1 VLWRGFHNPPRA
13 GADKPSHG
21 KDRTLSVSQPFAN
34 SFAAR
39 APAGSPR
46 FAVRRLALTDYRC
59 YANLRMEVD
68 ARSVVLTGPNGAG
81 KTNLLEALSYL
92 APGRGLRG
100 ARLTEAD
107 RLGGGPWAVSAV
119 LSTPDGERQ
128 IGTGPD
134 PVARSA
140 LNSVARSAPNS
151 ESRSAPNSE
160 SRSAPNSESR
170 SALDSESR
178 SAFDPGSR
186 GVKPVDD
193 ESRRRAEKRI
203 VRYDG
208 QPGKGPSSLSEVISV
223 LWLTPAMDRLF
234 VDGASA
240 RRRFLDRLV
249 YGLDPA
255 HAGRISAYERA
266 MRERARLLR
275 SNPPRGGGADGA
287 WLSAL
292 EQIMAERAIAIAAA
306 RREVVMQLN
315 DAAREGLGPFPTARI
330 AVHGAPEDWLADA
343 PALACEE
350 RLMTALAATR
360 GTDGETGG
368 AAVGPHRSDLAVH
381 HAARRMPAH
390 LCSTGEQKALVVGI
404 VMANARLQTRQ
415 RGAAP
420 LLLMDEVAA
429 HFDEAHRRALFAE
442 IGALGVQAWLTGTD
456 AALFSPL
463 GEQAQFFRVAA
474 ATVAPTGAAPRP
486 T

>member
-1 VLWRGFHNPPRA
+1 M
-13 GADKPSHG
+13 
-21 KDRTLSVSQPFAN
+21 SQPFAN
-34 SFAAR
+34 PFSVSEPAA
-39 APAGSPR
+39 SPR
-46 FAVRRLALTDYRC
+46 FTVRRLALTDYRC
-59 YANLRMEVD
+59 YANLRLEVD

-100 ARLTEAD
+100 ARLSEAD
-107 RLGGGPWAVSAV
+107 RLGGGPWAVSA
-119 LSTPDGERQ
+119 LLATPDGERQ

-134 PVARSA
+134 PEARSA
-140 LNSVARSAPNS
+140 LKSGASGEKSV
-151 ESRSAPNSE
+151 
-160 SRSAPNSESR
+160 
-170 SALDSESR
+170 
-178 SAFDPGSR
+178 
-186 GVKPVDD
+186 D
-193 ESRRRAEKRI
+193 ELGRRAEKRI

-208 QPGKGPSSLSEVISV
+208 QAGKGPSSLSEAISV

-240 RRRFLDRLV
+240 RRRFLDRLA

-266 MRERARLLR
+266 MREMARLLR
-275 SNPPRGGGADGA
+275 SHAQRGSGADGV

-292 EQIMAERAIAIAAA
+292 EQTMAERAVAIAAA
-306 RREVVMQLN
+306 RREVVAQLN
-315 DAAREGLGPFPTARI
+315 GAASEGLGPFPTAKI
-330 AVHGAPEDWLADA
+330 AVHGVPEDWLSDA

-350 RLMTALAATR
+350 RLMAALAAAR

-368 AAVGPHRSDLAVH
+368 ATVGPHRSDLVVH

-404 VMANARLQTRQ
+404 VMANARLQSRL

-442 IGALGVQAWLTGTD
+442 ITALGVQAWLTGTD
-456 AALFSPL
+456 AALFAPL
-463 GEQAQFFRVAA
+463 GDQAQFFRVAA
-474 ATVAPTGAAPRP
+474 ATVAPTMPRP

>member
-1 VLWRGFHNPPRA
+1 ME
-13 GADKPSHG
+13 
-21 KDRTLSVSQPFAN
+21 
-34 SFAAR
+34 
-39 APAGSPR
+39 PAGLPR

-59 YANLRMEVD
+59 YAHLRLEVD
-68 ARSVVLTGPNGAG
+68 GRSVVLTGPNGAG

-100 ARLTEAD
+100 TRLTEAD
-107 RLGGGPWAVSAV
+107 RMGAGPWAVSAV
-119 LSTPDGERQ
+119 VTTPDGERQ

-134 PVARSA
+134 PDARA
-140 LNSVARSAPNS
+140 GN
-151 ESRSAPNSE
+151 E
-160 SRSAPNSESR
+160 
-170 SALDSESR
+170 
-178 SAFDPGSR
+178 PG
-186 GVKPVDD
+186 P
-193 ESRRRAEKRI
+193 RAEKRI

-208 QPGKGPSSLSEVISV
+208 QAGKGPSSLSQAVSV

-234 VDGASA
+234 VEGASA
-240 RRRFLDRLV
+240 RRRFLDRLA

-266 MRERARLLR
+266 LRERARLLR
-275 SNPPRGGGADGA
+275 AGAQRGGSVDSA

-292 EQIMAERAIAIAAA
+292 EQTMAERAVAIAAA
-306 RREVVMQLN
+306 RREVVAQLN
-315 DAAREGLGPFPTARI
+315 GAASEGLGPFPTAEI
-330 AVHGAPEDWLADA
+330 AVHGAPEDWLAES

-350 RLMTALAATR
+350 RLMAALAAAR
-360 GTDGETGG
+360 GIDGETGG
-368 AAVGPHRSDLAVH
+368 AAVGPHRSDLTVH

-404 VMANARLQTRQ
+404 VMANARLQARL

-456 AALFSPL
+456 AALFAPL
-463 GEQAQFFRVAA
+463 GDQAQFFRVAA
-474 ATVAPTGAAPRP
+474 ATVAPAVPRSSSQP
-486 T
+486 TQPD

>member
-1 VLWRGFHNPPRA
+1 MPARVRGLISARRRGHWFWEDRALSAFQSFADSFAQREPA
-13 GADKPSHG
+13 GAS
-21 KDRTLSVSQPFAN
+21 
-34 SFAAR
+34 
-39 APAGSPR
+39 R

-59 YANLRMEVD
+59 YAHLRLDVD

-100 ARLTEAD
+100 SRLTEAD
-107 RLGGGPWAVSAV
+107 RLGGGPWAVSAT
-119 LSTPDGERQ
+119 LTTPDGERQ

-134 PVARSA
+134 PDARGAQS
-140 LNSVARSAPNS
+140 
-151 ESRSAPNSE
+151 
-160 SRSAPNSESR
+160 
-170 SALDSESR
+170 LD
-178 SAFDPGSR
+178 
-186 GVKPVDD
+186 DD
-193 ESRRRAEKRI
+193 GRRIEKRI

-208 QPGKGPSSLSEVISV
+208 QPGKGPSSLSEALSV

-234 VDGASA
+234 VEGASA

-249 YGLDPA
+249 FGLDPA

-275 SNPPRGGGADGA
+275 TSLQRGGGADAA

-292 EQIMAERAIAIAAA
+292 EQAMAERAVAIAAA
-306 RREVVMQLN
+306 RRETVAQLN
-315 DAAREGLGPFPTARI
+315 TAAAEGLGPFPTAEI
-330 AVHGAPEDWLADA
+330 AVSGAPEDWLTDA

-350 RLMTALAATR
+350 RLMAALAQAR
-360 GTDGETGG
+360 GSDAETGG
-368 AAVGPHRSDLAVH
+368 SAVGPHRSDLVVH

-404 VMANARLQTRQ
+404 VMANARIQARL

-442 IGALGVQAWLTGTD
+442 IDALGVQAWMTGTD
-456 AALFSPL
+456 AMLFAPF

-474 ATVAPTGAAPRP
+474 ATVVASAPRQ

>member
-1 VLWRGFHNPPRA
+1 M
-13 GADKPSHG
+13 
-21 KDRTLSVSQPFAN
+21 SQPFVSSLSA
-34 SFAAR
+34 SE
-39 APAGSPR
+39 PAGLPR

-59 YANLRMEVD
+59 YAHLRLEVD
-68 ARSVVLTGPNGAG
+68 GRSVVLTGPNGAG

-107 RLGGGPWAVSAV
+107 RLGAGPWAVSAV
-119 LSTPDGERQ
+119 VTTPEGERQ

-134 PVARSA
+134 PDARGA
-140 LNSVARSAPNS
+140 HTS
-151 ESRSAPNSE
+151 EVPVGRAGHE
-160 SRSAPNSESR
+160 SG
-170 SALDSESR
+170 L
-178 SAFDPGSR
+178 R
-186 GVKPVDD
+186 G
-193 ESRRRAEKRI
+193 EKRI

-208 QPGKGPSSLSEVISV
+208 QAGKGPSSLSQAVSV

-234 VDGASA
+234 VEGASA
-240 RRRFLDRLV
+240 RRRFLDRLA

-266 MRERARLLR
+266 LRERARLLR
-275 SNPPRGGGADGA
+275 AGTQRGSSVDGA
-287 WLSAL
+287 WLNAL
-292 EQIMAERAIAIAAA
+292 EQTMVERAVAIAAA
-306 RREVVMQLN
+306 RREVVAQLN
-315 DAAREGLGPFPTARI
+315 GAASEGLGPFPTAELAI
-330 AVHGAPEDWLADA
+330 QGAPEDWLAEA

-350 RLMTALAATR
+350 RLMAELAASR
-360 GTDGETGG
+360 AIDGESGG
-368 AAVGPHRSDLAVH
+368 AAVGPHRSDLVVH

-404 VMANARLQTRQ
+404 VMANARLQARL

-456 AALFSPL
+456 AALFAPL

-474 ATVAPTGAAPRP
+474 ATVAPASAPPRSS
-486 T
+486 

>member
-1 VLWRGFHNPPRA
+1 M
-13 GADKPSHG
+13 
-21 KDRTLSVSQPFAN
+21 SQPFAT
-34 SFAAR
+34 SFTAPE
-39 APAGSPR
+39 PAGSPR

-59 YANLRMEVD
+59 YANLRLEVD

-107 RLGGGPWAVSAV
+107 RLGGGAWAVSAV
-119 LSTPDGERQ
+119 LTTPDGERQ

-134 PVARSA
+134 PD
-140 LNSVARSAPNS
+140 
-151 ESRSAPNSE
+151 SRAAHP
-160 SRSAPNSESR
+160 
-170 SALDSESR
+170 
-178 SAFDPGSR
+178 
-186 GVKPVDD
+186 PVDD

-208 QPGKGPSSLSEVISV
+208 QPGKGPSSLSETVSV

-240 RRRFLDRLV
+240 RRRFLDRLA

-266 MRERARLLR
+266 LRERARLLR
-275 SNPPRGGGADGA
+275 TNPPRGGGADGA

-292 EQIMAERAIAIAAA
+292 EQTMAERAVAIAAA
-306 RREVVMQLN
+306 RREVVAQLN
-315 DAAREGLGPFPTARI
+315 GAAGEGLGPFPTAEI
-330 AVHGAPEDWLADA
+330 AVRGAPEDWLADA

-350 RLMTALAATR
+350 RLMMALASAR
-360 GTDGETGG
+360 GTDAETGG
-368 AAVGPHRSDLAVH
+368 SAVGPHRSDLVVH

-404 VMANARLQTRQ
+404 VMANARLQARL

-456 AALFSPL
+456 AALFAPF

-474 ATVAPTGAAPRP
+474 ATVVPAAPRP
-486 T
+486 V

>member
-1 VLWRGFHNPPRA
+1 M
-13 GADKPSHG
+13 
-21 KDRTLSVSQPFAN
+21 SQPSAN
-34 SFAAR
+34 PFDAREPAVAA
-39 APAGSPR
+39 R

-59 YANLRMEVD
+59 YAHLRLEVD

-107 RLGGGPWAVSAV
+107 RIGGGPWAVSAT
-119 LSTPDGERQ
+119 LTTPDGERQ

-134 PVARSA
+134 PDARHA
-140 LNSVARSAPNS
+140 QAT
-151 ESRSAPNSE
+151 
-160 SRSAPNSESR
+160 
-170 SALDSESR
+170 
-178 SAFDPGSR
+178 
-186 GVKPVDD
+186 DD
-193 ESRRRAEKRI
+193 DGRRAEKRI

-208 QPGKGPSSLSEVISV
+208 QPGKGPSSLSEAISV

-234 VDGASA
+234 VEGASA

-249 YGLDPA
+249 FGLDPA

-275 SNPPRGGGADGA
+275 HGGADA
-287 WLSAL
+287 TWLSAL
-292 EQIMAERAIAIAAA
+292 EQTMAERAVAIAAA
-306 RREVVMQLN
+306 RRETVAQLN
-315 DAAREGLGPFPTARI
+315 SAAAEGLGPFPTAEI
-330 AVHGAPEDWLADA
+330 AVSGAPEDWLADA

-350 RLMTALAATR
+350 RLMADLARAR
-360 GTDGETGG
+360 NSDAETGG
-368 AAVGPHRSDLAVH
+368 SAVGPHRSDLVVH
-381 HAARRMPAH
+381 HAARRMPAY

-404 VMANARLQTRQ
+404 VMANARIQARLRH
-415 RGAAP
+415 AAP

-442 IGALGVQAWLTGTD
+442 IDALGVQAWMTGTD
-456 AALFSPL
+456 SMLFAPF
-463 GEQAQFFRVAA
+463 GERAQFFRVAA
-474 ATVAPTGAAPRP
+474 ATVAAAAPRQ